1 MSKVA
6 VGDATQG
13 ARASP
18 FIARWIPALR
28 EQQSVKAREWDV
40 LCKRRRDRGE
50 SCGSASESALGLGLG
65 ARTMSV
71 YFPEPGYSYPG
82 GSCNSGRV
90 GALEKLNNAT
100 QVGVK
105 RGGVHKQVTS
115 K

>member
-6 VGDATQG
+6 ARDATQCV
-13 ARASP
+13 RASP
-18 FIARWIPALR
+18 FTARGIPALR
-28 EQQSVKAREWDV
+28 EQQSVKARAWDV

-50 SCGSASESALGLGLG
+50 SCEPASESAFGLGLG
-65 ARTMSV
+65 ARSTSV

-82 GSCNSGRV
+82 GSSNSGGV

-105 RGGVHKQVTS
+105 RGVHKQVTS